1 MSRLIILALVI
12 FSANSLADTATRSVF
27 QPTYRVNMTG
37 QPSFSFV
44 TYGDMRF
51 TAPTETEAS
60 RPTVRRAL
68 VERIATDHPAA
79 IFLNGDVP
87 WHGGTVDDYAVYA
100 SETTGWRDAQIAV
113 YPALGNHEFA
123 QCSEERCLENWWTA
137 FPELK
142 GRRWYSVE
150 MGDSFVAIAL
160 DTDTSLL
167 AGSPQRQWL
176 EEQLETLPRSVR
188 YVLLYM
194 HHPPVASIE
203 TGALANHNPRPNET
217 ALADYLKEV
226 TAHSRAKFLVCAGH
240 IHNYERHDKDGV
252 TYLVSGGGGA
262 RPYPVTRDATERYSE
277 GSEPNFHYLRV
288 RVTPQ
293 AMEAEMVRLEDPA
306 APVPHEFEV
315 RDRFV
320 IKASN

>member
-1 MSRLIILALVI
+1 MSRLILLALVI
-12 FSANSLADTATRSVF
+12 FAGSSLAETAAPSGY
-27 QPTYRVNMTG
+27 QPTFRMNLKG
-37 QPSFSFV
+37 QSSFSFV

-51 TAPTETEAS
+51 TAPNETEAS

-68 VERIATDHPAA
+68 IERIATDHPVA

-100 SETTGWRDAQIAV
+100 NETTVWRDAHIPV

-137 FPELK
+137 FPDLK
-142 GRRWYSVE
+142 NRRWYSVE
-150 MGDSFVAIAL
+150 VGDSFVAIAL

-188 YVLLYM
+188 YVLLFM

-203 TGALANHNPRPNET
+203 TGALANHNPRSNEV
-217 ALADYLKEV
+217 ALADYLKGI
-226 TAHSRAKFLVCAGH
+226 APRARARVLVCAGH
-240 IHNYERHDKDGV
+240 IHNYERHEQDGV

-262 RPYPVTRDATERYSE
+262 KPYPVTRDATERYAE
-277 GSEPNFHYLRV
+277 PSEPNFHYLRV

-293 AMEAEMVRLEDPA
+293 AMEAEMIRLEDPA
-306 APVPHEFEV
+306 ASLPHEFEV